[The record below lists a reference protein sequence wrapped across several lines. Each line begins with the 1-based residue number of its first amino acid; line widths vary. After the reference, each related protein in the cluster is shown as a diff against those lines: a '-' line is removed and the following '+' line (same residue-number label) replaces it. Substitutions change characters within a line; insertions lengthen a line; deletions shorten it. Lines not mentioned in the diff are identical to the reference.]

1 MGFGGMPPKGSKK
14 SIEKKP
20 AAAKKAPGEKR
31 KVGAYIIFTKEM
43 RPKIVKE
50 NPGMAFGD
58 VGKAL
63 GLAWGKL
70 TDAQKEK
77 VSPQLHLRLRVR
89 CARCDDI
96 ILLFVVVLMR
106 QLSFAFLNPSIAT
119 RQI

>member
-31 KVGAYIIFTKEM
+31 KVGAYIMFTKEM

-77 VSPQLHLRLRVR
+77 VSPQLHLRLSVR

-96 ILLFVVVLMR
+96 ILVVVLMR